1 MRRQQHRGD
10 AEHDTG
16 GERRVEA
23 SGRVGEGTGRL
34 SMAGSRY
41 ARPVFLGLLLV
52 TLLGAGLRLTSAGA
66 IGIYRDEGQ
75 ALAIMQRESPKA
87 IIAYLQAHES
97 HPPGYYL
104 LGHGLQ
110 ALGLS
115 LERTLRWLSMAAS
128 IALVPLVG
136 WVVLRLAGAAPALIS
151 AGITALAPGLF
162 LYSVQV
168 RPYALI
174 TLLVFSATALL
185 ARFLQTGARPL
196 LIGWALCMVAAISM
210 HHAVNLYLAAQA
222 VLLLAALW
230 RHPSRATRLRD
241 FALAGVALVALV
253 APLWLL
259 LLRQMS
265 VAGYDAWRPFSLTL
279 PALHMLRLVADYPLE
294 YGSIL
299 LFGPVAGVLA
309 WRCRRRRESMPDA
322 LFVGLVALTYVVL
335 SFLASYRSRVTLP
348 HVMMTAGP
356 LVAVLVAAAIAG
368 IYQRG
373 GRVRAALLV
382 ELLVILAGLS
392 WISRLGYFKTN
403 ADLVAEAVMATAAPP
418 DLLILMP
425 GHLGASMNRTLDH
438 TVAQVDY
445 PYMSPRA
452 EYPFDR
458 YFDRMADTSAW
469 HGTLGAANRSL
480 EAGGSVYLAILAGYH
495 LDSVRAELALPAD
508 SFASV
513 GQADIIRAAQ
523 LQSRL
528 EGLAGAPDTLLP
540 WYASPQGFETLNLL
554 RYHRRAE
561 RFSSTGR

>member
-1 MRRQQHRGD
+1 M
-10 AEHDTG
+10 
-16 GERRVEA
+16 
-23 SGRVGEGTGRL
+23 L
-34 SMAGSRY
+34 
-41 ARPVFLGLLLV
+41 LGLLLV
-52 TLLGAGLRLTSAGA
+52 TLIGTGLRLTSAGA

-75 ALAIMQRESPKA
+75 ALAIMQLASPGE

-104 LGHGLQ
+104 LGHSLQ
-110 ALGLS
+110 AAGFP
-115 LERTLRWLSMAAS
+115 LEPTLRWLSMAAS
-128 IALVPLVG
+128 LALIPLVG
-136 WVVLRLAGAAPALIS
+136 LVILRLAGAGPALIS
-151 AGITALAPGLF
+151 AGITAVAPGLF
-162 LYSVQV
+162 LYSVQM

-174 TLLVFSATALL
+174 ALLVFSATALL
-185 ARFLQTGARPL
+185 ARFLRTGSRPVL
-196 LIGWALCMVAAISM
+196 VGWALCMAVAISM
-210 HHAVNLYLAAQA
+210 HHAVNLYLAAQG

-241 FALAGVALVALV
+241 FALAGLALVALL

-259 LLRQMS
+259 LVRQMS

-279 PALHMLRLVADYPLE
+279 PALHMLRLVVDYPLE

-299 LFGPVAGVLA
+299 LFGPVACVLA
-309 WRCRRRRESMPDA
+309 WRYRLQRGSAADA
-322 LFVGLVALTYVVL
+322 LFIGLVALTYIVL

-348 HVMMTAGP
+348 HVMMTAAP
-356 LVAVLVAAAIAG
+356 LAAVLVSAAIAG

-373 GRVRAALLV
+373 GRVRAALMV

-403 ADLVAEAVMATAAPP
+403 ADLVAEAVMAAAAPP

-480 EAGGSVYLAILAGYH
+480 EAGGSVYLTILAGYH

-513 GQADIIRAAQ
+513 GQADIVRAAQ

-528 EGLAGAPDTLLP
+528 ESLAGVPDTVLP

-554 RYHRRAE
+554 RYRRRAE
-561 RFSSTGR
+561 RLSSTRR